1 MDKETKDNIKKIK
14 NDLKGRKLSKDEKMD
29 YCNEIYRLYG
39 INVYKKV
46 TPRSI
51 KRKDI
56 KNLLRSGRFDD
67 IYFKY
72 GEETYKEKLDYMKS
86 KDIEY
91 ETGKKHLGVFSRV
104 RNFIKKRVVAPLLGM
119 SILLPSSIAVI
130 SIDSMEDKKS
140 EEEILYKEQIEE
152 YIENTKE
159 YADSVSDMNLSQ
171 LETLMKLTDDMWNN
185 IKGYGTP
192 KLDLIRYTGLDLAT
206 QDGVGVCRN
215 MADDIARKLNLIN
228 ENYNARTLSVYME
241 GDGYKLADIEQKIV
255 EEGNEEN
262 KEETTEEQG
271 IDDETLDKIVRY
283 TGNHKIVVLD
293 SIEENATLILDPTNP
308 GIGIIKNGKITMFN
322 SIGDNKLTLK
332 ATPIADYIMGDNR
345 LELREKLLETY
356 KITDLTLEQLQEKY
370 SLEAQNRAI
379 ETVREK
385 GKTFKDTIKI
395 QTKTGENIKI
405 NLPNNF
411 QDKDNSKNESDFIR

>member
-91 ETGKKHLGVFSRV
+91 ETGKKHLGTFSRV

-228 ENYNARTLSVYME
+228 ENYNARTLTVYME

-255 EEGNEEN
+255 EEGN

-271 IDDETLDKIVRY
+271 IGDETLDKIVRY

-332 ATPIADYIMGDNR
+332 VTPIADYIMGDNR

-356 KITDLTLEQLQEKY
+356 KRTDLTLEQLQEKY
-370 SLEAQNRAI
+370 SVEAQNRAL

-395 QTKTGENIKI
+395 RTKTGENIKI
-405 NLPNNF
+405 NLPDNF
-411 QDKDNSKNESDFIR
+411 QDKNNSKNESDFIR